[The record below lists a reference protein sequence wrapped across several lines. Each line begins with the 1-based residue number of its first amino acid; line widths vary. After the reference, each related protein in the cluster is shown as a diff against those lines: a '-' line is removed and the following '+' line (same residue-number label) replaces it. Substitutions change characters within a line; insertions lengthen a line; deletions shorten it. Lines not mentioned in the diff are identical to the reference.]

1 MRQAGHKPEREE
13 GSEVGMTQ
21 EEFMAHII
29 KEICD
34 YAVDNSMGP
43 DDTLLTIADNIIKLV
58 SISTF
63 NGWKKE
69 VKR

>member
-1 MRQAGHKPEREE
+1 
-13 GSEVGMTQ
+13 
-21 EEFMAHII
+21 MAHII